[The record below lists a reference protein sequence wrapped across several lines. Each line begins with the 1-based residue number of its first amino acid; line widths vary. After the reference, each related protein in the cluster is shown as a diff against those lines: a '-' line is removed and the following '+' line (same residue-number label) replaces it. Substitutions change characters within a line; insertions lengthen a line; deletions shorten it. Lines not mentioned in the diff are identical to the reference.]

1 MRDYKASIKELK
13 ENGITPLY
21 GDYYEFED
29 FPLEKEFSEFYN
41 YCQEYLDRDD
51 LGFNIAPARLYYN
64 THTGENAV
72 AYLKNKYSLVEIF
85 KGTIFE
91 LNTFYMGK
99 KALFE
104 NEPLLKYERV
114 IQRGG
119 IEGVYFLF
127 QYANLFFHYHEV
139 GHLIQRSIGSTDHT
153 EFAGEKCIGDEVVEK
168 HIREH
173 DADWFAANQLSFH
186 IKDFAERCHPKDEND
201 FKELLSDIA
210 AVALA
215 AVYTHF
221 IKWAKG
227 YSKIYYQ
234 ETCHPHPSVR
244 LSYVIIYLLDALTAN
259 VSFKL
264 DHNAILRQAI
274 KISEV
279 LMMEPENN
287 IIEKYSL
294 ELFVEIK
301 KVEDYINKIRNDAE
315 FYPYLSKNAL
325 IQ

>member
-1 MRDYKASIKELK
+1 MRDYKDTIKELK

-21 GDYYEFED
+21 GDFYEYED
-29 FPLEKEFSEFYN
+29 FPLEKEFGEFYK

-51 LGFNIAPARLYYN
+51 LGFKIAPARLYYN
-64 THTGENAV
+64 TNTGENAV

-99 KALFE
+99 KTLFE
-104 NEPLLKYERV
+104 NEPLLKYEKA
-114 IQRGG
+114 IQQGG
-119 IEGVYFLF
+119 IEGAYFLF
-127 QYANLFFHYHEV
+127 QYASLFFHYHEV
-139 GHLIQRSIGSTDHT
+139 GHLIQRTIGSTDHT
-153 EFAGEKCIGDEVVEK
+153 EFADEKCKGHKVVEK
-168 HIREH
+168 HVREH
-173 DADWFAANQLSFH
+173 DADWFASNQLGFH
-186 IKDFAERCHPKDEND
+186 IKDFAERCHPKNERD
-201 FKELLSDIA
+201 FAELLSEITA
-210 AVALA
+210 MALA

-244 LSYVIIYLLDALTAN
+244 LSYIIVYLLEALTDN
-259 VSFKL
+259 IPFKL
-264 DHNAILRQAI
+264 DQSSILKQAI

-287 IIEKYSL
+287 IIEKSSL
-294 ELFVEIK
+294 ELLGEIK

-315 FYPYLSKNAL
+315 PYPYLSRKVL
-325 IQ
+325 IK

>member
-1 MRDYKASIKELK
+1 MRDYKDTIRELK
-13 ENGITPLY
+13 ENGITPLF
-21 GDYYEFED
+21 GDFYEYED
-29 FPLEKEFSEFYN
+29 FPLEKEFSEFYK

-51 LGFNIAPARLYYN
+51 LGFKIAPARLFYN
-64 THTGENAV
+64 TNTGENAA

-99 KALFE
+99 KVLFQ
-104 NEPLLKYERV
+104 NEPLLKYEKV

-119 IEGVYFLF
+119 IEAAYFLF
-127 QYANLFFHYHEV
+127 QYASLFFHYHEV

-153 EFAGEKCIGDEVVEK
+153 EFADEKCIGDKVVEK

-173 DADWFAANQLSFH
+173 DADWFASNQLAFH
-186 IKDFAERCHPKDEND
+186 IKDFAERCHPKNEKD
-201 FKELLSDIA
+201 FEGLLSDTTA
-210 AVALA
+210 MALA

-244 LSYVIIYLLDALTAN
+244 LSYIIIYLLEALTAN
-259 VSFKL
+259 IPFKL
-264 DHNAILRQAI
+264 DQSSILKQAI

-287 IIEKYSL
+287 IIEKSSL
-294 ELFVEIK
+294 ELFEELK
-301 KVEDYINKIRNDAE
+301 AVEDYINKIRIDAE
-315 FYPYLSKNAL
+315 PYPYLSRKVL
-325 IQ
+325 IK